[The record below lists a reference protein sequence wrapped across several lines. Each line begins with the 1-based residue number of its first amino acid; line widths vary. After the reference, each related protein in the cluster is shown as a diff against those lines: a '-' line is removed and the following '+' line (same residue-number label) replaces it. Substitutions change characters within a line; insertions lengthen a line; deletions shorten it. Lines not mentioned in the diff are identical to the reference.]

1 LTNNQSSI
9 VNKFSP
15 AAILIGLLI
24 ICGGCGAGG
33 GGTEVASN
41 ADLRTSNIDTS
52 DVLFQPDQL
61 IAVDIQMDSA
71 DYDALRQEGRHLPQV
86 ASGCAMGYEYTHFK
100 ATVTVN
106 DKTLEQ
112 VDIRKKGFLGSLSAS
127 RPSFKLDFDTHVP
140 DRRLESLERMT
151 LNNNRQDPGNTH
163 QCMAYGLFRAAGL
176 PAPRCNFARVTMNG
190 EDLGIYSH
198 VESVKNHFLR
208 RNFSSDAGNLY
219 EAQLA
224 DFGEYTKEHFQLKTN
239 VEINDRSDLDAVAQ
253 ALQADDDNL
262 PGLLEQVV
270 NLEHFIAYWAME
282 AITGHWDSA
291 TGNANNYY
299 VYNDPQSGLFH
310 YLPWGADAAMEE
322 FHSLAPGTGPLFRY
336 ISIAARLYQIPAWRE
351 RYHARILELLD
362 KLWDEENLNAEVDR
376 IRDLTRTE
384 EAHLDQVR
392 DFIANHE
399 RRVRAAVAGE
409 IEQQERTIVDQPTI
423 CRDENI
429 TKVRGSI
436 SSGLGYFEYVD
447 AEGITITIPAVATPP
462 SDDSGGAPLG
472 NGIGINVIGAL
483 DGITRLALL
492 TIEEP
497 EFGALEIPFHG
508 IASTLFLVQLGGPGG
523 AELLGIAG
531 EGSIRFSETPV
542 LGEPVSF
549 EFSAD
554 LWLGEGP
561 NFGPLGGGQ

>member
-1 LTNNQSSI
+1 VNNFLP
-9 VNKFSP
+9 V
-15 AAILIGLLI
+15 AILVGLLLA
-24 ICGGCGAGG
+24 CGGCGAGG

-52 DVLFQPDQL
+52 DALFQPDQL
-61 IAVDIQMDSA
+61 LAVDIQMDPA
-71 DYDALRQEGRHLPQV
+71 DYNVLRQEGRHLPQV
-86 ASGCAMGYEYTHFK
+86 LSGCATGYKYTHFK
-100 ATVTVN
+100 ANVAVN
-106 DKTLEQ
+106 GKTLKQ

-163 QCMAYGLFRAAGL
+163 QCVAYGMFRAAGL

-190 EDLGIYSH
+190 EDLGVYSH

-224 DFGEYTKEHFQLKTN
+224 DFGVHTKVSFQLKTN
-239 VEINDRSDLDAVAQ
+239 EEINDRSDLDAVVR

-262 PGLLEQVV
+262 PGLLGQVV
-270 NLEHFIAYWAME
+270 NLEHFIDYWAME

-291 TGNANNYY
+291 SGNANNYF

-310 YLPWGADAAMEE
+310 YLPWGADGAMER
-322 FHSLAPGTGPLFRY
+322 FHLLAPGTGPLFRY
-336 ISIAARLYQIPAWRE
+336 ISIPARLYKIPAWRG
-351 RYHARILELLD
+351 RYHTRILELLD
-362 KLWDEENLNAEVDR
+362 EVWDEKTLNAEVER
-376 IRDLTRTE
+376 IRDLTGTE
-384 EAHLDQVR
+384 EVHLDQVR

-399 RRVRAAVAGE
+399 QHVRAAVAGE
-409 IEQQERTIVDQPTI
+409 IEQREHTIIDQPTI
-423 CRDENI
+423 CRDGNI
-429 TKVRGSI
+429 TEVRGSI

-447 AEGITITIPAVATPP
+447 AEGVTITMPAVATPP
-462 SDDSGGAPLG
+462 SEDSQGVPFTG
-472 NGIGINVIGAL
+472 GIGINVIGTL
-483 DGITRLALL
+483 DGVTRLALL

-497 EFGALEIPFHG
+497 EFGALEVPFHG
-508 IASTLFLVQLGGPGG
+508 IASTLLLIRLGGPDGF
-523 AELLGIAG
+523 ELLGIAG
-531 EGSIRFSETPV
+531 EGGIRFSEPPV
-542 LGEPVSF
+542 LGEPASF

-554 LWLGEGP
+554 LWLNVGWDLS
-561 NFGPLGGGQ
+561 PLAGVR